1 MSKDN
6 LRIKKSLIL
15 QSFAPLF
22 LLLTIKYLDVYFYWN
37 LIKRFFDGIKK
48 NGLITLL
55 VAIKHPA
62 FGGMLVS
69 ALGVFWLI
77 LTIFIAL
84 GFKGVQT
91 SGFNAA
97 GEQII
102 ITEDKSEGSATFLV
116 TYILPL
122 LTDDLSSLRE
132 LIVFLLMLA
141 MIITLLINS
150 KVFYYNPILTALK
163 YKVFTFKFQNP
174 DSEIESAIAE
184 KEYTG
189 ITRGDKISTDI
200 TIKRKYIS
208 DDVFLVYNDKK
219 KEK

>member
-22 LLLTIKYLDVYFYWN
+22 LLLTIKYLDVCFYWN

-77 LTIFIAL
+77 LT
-84 GFKGVQT
+84 
-91 SGFNAA
+91 N
-97 GEQII
+97 
-102 ITEDKSEGSATFLV
+102 
-116 TYILPL
+116 
-122 LTDDLSSLRE
+122 
-132 LIVFLLMLA
+132 
-141 MIITLLINS
+141 
-150 KVFYYNPILTALK
+150 
-163 YKVFTFKFQNP
+163 
-174 DSEIESAIAE
+174 
-184 KEYTG
+184 
-189 ITRGDKISTDI
+189 
-200 TIKRKYIS
+200 
-208 DDVFLVYNDKK
+208 VY
-219 KEK
+219 